1 VGWINIRTLM
11 LFPWLL
17 TRLIY
22 LMTKK
27 AFMLKEESTNN
38 GTQWESRRR
47 TVTKLGKRG
56 FLWERPAE
64 IFYFEKGNL
73 ALQQM
78 LGIRIR
84 GNYTRKLQ
92 FKSFNVFARKFYDGQ
107 SGLLTPL
114 FDEISFQK
122 SFIYVLVIIKKDFCK
137 LGC

>member
-1 VGWINIRTLM
+1 M
-11 LFPWLL
+11 
-17 TRLIY
+17 
-22 LMTKK
+22 
-27 AFMLKEESTNN
+27 

-47 TVTKLGKRG
+47 TVTKLGEKRL
-56 FLWERPAE
+56 LWERPAE

-107 SGLLTPL
+107 SGLLTPYLMKYL
-114 FDEISFQK
+114 FKNRLF
-122 SFIYVLVIIKKDFCK
+122 YVLVIIKKDFCK
-137 LGC
+137 AWLLIVIYPRN